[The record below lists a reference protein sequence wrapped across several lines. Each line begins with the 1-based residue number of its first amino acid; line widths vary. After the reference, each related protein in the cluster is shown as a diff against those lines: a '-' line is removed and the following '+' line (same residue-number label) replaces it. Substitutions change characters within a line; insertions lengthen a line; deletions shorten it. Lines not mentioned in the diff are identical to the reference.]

1 MKTITREMD
10 FGKIDFLVGQ
20 NAQENHDL
28 IDAADEE
35 DLWFHV
41 SEHPSCH
48 VIGKIPDGVDIDKS
62 DLMKVVKQGAVIC
75 KSFSKFKS
83 DKNVKI
89 DYTWIKNVTKL
100 KTPGSVSIVDAKCV
114 II

>member
-1 MKTITREMD
+1 MKTVTREMA

-28 IDAADEE
+28 IDAAEE
-35 DLWFHV
+35 NDLWFHI
-41 SEHPSCH
+41 SGHASCH
-48 VIGKIPDGVDIDKS
+48 VIGKIPEGLDLDKS
-62 DLMKVVKQGAVIC
+62 DIMKVVKQGAVIC

-89 DYTWIKNVTKL
+89 DYTKIKNVTKL
-100 KTPGSVSIVDAKCV
+100 ETPGSVSIINSKC
-114 II
+114 ITI

>member
-1 MKTITREMD
+1 MKTVTKEMD
-10 FGKIDFLVGQ
+10 FGQIDFLVGQ

-28 IDAADEE
+28 IDGADEE
-35 DLWFHV
+35 DIWFHI
-41 SEHPSCH
+41 SGHPSCH
-48 VIGKIPDGVDIDKS
+48 VIGKIPKDTDLDKS

-89 DYTWIKNVTKL
+89 DYTRVKNVTKS
-100 KTPGSVSIVDAKCV
+100 KTPGSVSISDAKCV
-114 II
+114 TI

>member
-1 MKTITREMD
+1 MKTIKREMD
-10 FGKIDFLVGQ
+10 IGQIDFLVGQ

-28 IDAADEE
+28 IDAADQQ

-41 SEHPSCH
+41 SGHPSCH
-48 VIGKIPDGVDIDKS
+48 VIGKIPEDIELDKS
-62 DLMKVVKQGAVIC
+62 DIMKIVKQGAIIC

-89 DYTWIKNVTKL
+89 DYTLVKNVTKL
-100 KTPGSVSIVDAKCV
+100 KIQGSVSITYAKC
-114 II
+114 ITI

>member
-1 MKTITREMD
+1 MKWI
-10 FGKIDFLVGQ
+10 FLWGK

-28 IDAADEE
+28 VDGAAEE

-41 SEHPSCH
+41 SGHPSCH
-48 VIGKIPDGVDIDKS
+48 VIGKMPQDIGLNKS
-62 DLMKVVKQGAVIC
+62 DVTKIAKQGAIIC

-89 DYTWIKNVTKL
+89 EYTQVKNVTKL
-100 KTPGSVSIVDAKCV
+100 KVKGRVSIKNAKS
-114 II
+114 ITI

>member
-1 MKTITREMD
+1 MKTIAREMD
-10 FGKIDFLVGQ
+10 FGQIDFLVGQ

-48 VIGKIPDGVDIDKS
+48 VIGKIPEGVDLDKS
-62 DLMKVVKQGAVIC
+62 ELMKIVKQGAIIC

-89 DYTWIKNVTKL
+89 DYTRVKNVTKL
-100 KTPGSVSIVDAKCV
+100 KTPGSVSITDAKCV